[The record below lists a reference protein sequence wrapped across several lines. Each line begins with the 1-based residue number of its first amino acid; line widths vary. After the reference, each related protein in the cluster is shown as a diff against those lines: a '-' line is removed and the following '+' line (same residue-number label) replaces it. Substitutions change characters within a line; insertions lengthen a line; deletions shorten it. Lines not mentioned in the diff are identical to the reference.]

1 MSIKDRVVEIAYE
14 LKDRFTGQVSK
25 VTGSFR
31 KIEEAADDSAEKI
44 ERSNKQAAGSFGAI
58 GAAASKARN
67 AILLIGAAVAGGIA
81 AISKWTQAAAVQER
95 AETKLA
101 TTLRNLTGAREDEI
115 KALYDQASALQQT
128 TGYGDETTISAQA
141 MLATFQLTAQ
151 EIAVLT
157 PRLLDMAEAARK
169 AGKEEVDLESI
180 SIALG
185 KAFTAGVGSLSRY
198 GVAMSEAQKEAFKLA
213 DQQEKVQIL
222 AEILDGNFRGLAEAI
237 GNEYEGAIRK
247 ANAAHGDYLETLG
260 QMFTQN
266 EQWVGFMQYIAESWE
281 KMTGSTKES
290 SKEINAAISWLAR
303 GITASF
309 EHIRLIWNG
318 LQLMIKIGASLILT
332 AIRGVVVALEAITFG
347 EVSEAFRLMKEDI
360 DRYGGELVRGIEEDG
375 EDIADAVGNIGEAFG
390 LISKDA
396 DKTVKS
402 LDKVTDATKRAKK
415 EAGSGSLG
423 GATAASIEK
432 GNKQIEKALR
442 ERERLYEQ
450 SVKRIE
456 QIEKEQKQVAEEF
469 SQLVDRTLNGED
481 GKEVDFIDTAKKRFD
496 AQQALDTGDFE
507 KALRLARQGG
517 EMIDQMR
524 QNGEGAKAAMN
535 GLAKEFERIANS
547 AVQLKKDKA
556 VAEEAV
562 KLNMAVDSSQIPA
575 QIAAAINSAQQIAS
589 ANPIVI
595 PMTVSSPQGGA
606 PAEGMDQ
613 ASFDAAVE
621 KAVNKIVGH
630 EAAMRGE

>member
-1 MSIKDRVVEIAYE
+1 MALKDRIVEIAYE

-31 KIEEAADDSAEKI
+31 KVEKAADDSAEKI
-44 ERSNKQAAGSFGAI
+44 ERSNQRAAGSFGAI
-58 GAAASKARN
+58 GAAASKAKG
-67 AILLIGAAVAGGIA
+67 AILLIGAAIAGGIA

-332 AIRGVVVALEAITFG
+332 AIRGVVVALESITFG

-360 DRYGGELVRGIEEDG
+360 DRYGGELLRGIEEDG
-375 EDIADAVGNIGEAFG
+375 DDIADAVNNIGQAFG
-390 LISKDA
+390 VIGEDAKDA
-396 DKTVKS
+396 VDGIE
-402 LDKVTDATKRAKK
+402 KVSKATRDAKA
-415 EAGSGSLG
+415 EAGKG
-423 GATAASIEK
+423 GLSAEVAKATAN
-432 GNKQIEKALR
+432 GNKELAKALK
-442 ERERLYEQ
+442 ERIKIYQDALKQ
-450 SVKRIE
+450 VKDA
-456 QIEKEQKQVAEEF
+456 EKEQAAIANEF
-469 SQLVDRTLNGED
+469 GSAVTEIKNGGD
-481 GKEVDFIDTAKKRFD
+481 GKDVDFIDASKQRLDAK
-496 AQQALDTGDFE
+496 QALDAGDTE
-507 KALRLARQGG
+507 RAVQLAREGVA
-517 EMIDQMR
+517 MLKQM
-524 QNGEGAKAAMN
+524 QQEGDGATVAMT
-535 GLAKEFERIANS
+535 GLAKEFERIAN
-547 AVQLKKDKA
+547 
-556 VAEEAV
+556 
-562 KLNMAVDSSQIPA
+562 
-575 QIAAAINSAQQIAS
+575 AAAQSDTEKAIQDAAEKDPNRA
-589 ANPIVI
+589 I
-595 PMTVSSPQGGA
+595 PMDVAFSPEQIRQ
-606 PAEGMDQ
+606 Q
-613 ASFDAAVE
+613 ADAGYAAAVE
-621 KAVNKIVGH
+621 YINSLPPLEFKAVVNVSTTGSNGVSIADALTQ
-630 EAAMRGE
+630 EAAARGEL

>member
-1 MSIKDRVVEIAYE
+1 MSVKDRIVEIAYE

-31 KIEEAADDSAEKI
+31 KIEKAADDSAEKI

-151 EIAVLT
+151 EIAILT
-157 PRLLDMAEAARK
+157 PRLLDMAEATRR
-169 AGKEEVDLESI
+169 AGNADVDLESI
-180 SIALG
+180 AIQLG
-185 KAFTAGVGSLSRY
+185 KSITGSIGSLGEY
-198 GVAMSEAQKEAFKLA
+198 GVVMNDVQKAAHESA
-213 DQQEKVQIL
+213 DQLGKVQIV
-222 AEILDGNFRGLAEAI
+222 AEVLDGNFRGLAEAI

-360 DRYGGELVRGIEEDG
+360 DRYGGELLRGIEEDG
-375 EDIADAVGNIGEAFG
+375 DDIADAVNNIGQAFG
-390 LISKDA
+390 VIGEDAKDA
-396 DKTVKS
+396 VDGIE
-402 LDKVTDATKRAKK
+402 KVSKATRDAKA
-415 EAGSGSLG
+415 EAGKG
-423 GATAASIEK
+423 GLSAEVAKATAN
-432 GNKQIEKALR
+432 GNKELAKALK
-442 ERERLYEQ
+442 ERIKIYQDALKQ
-450 SVKRIE
+450 VKDA
-456 QIEKEQKQVAEEF
+456 EKEQAAIANEF
-469 SQLVDRTLNGED
+469 GSAVTEIKNGGD
-481 GKEVDFIDTAKKRFD
+481 GKDVDFIDASKQRLDAK
-496 AQQALDTGDFE
+496 QALDAGDTE
-507 KALRLARQGG
+507 RAVQLAREGVA
-517 EMIDQMR
+517 MLKQM
-524 QNGEGAKAAMN
+524 QQEGDGATVAMT
-535 GLAKEFERIANS
+535 GLAKEFERIAN
-547 AVQLKKDKA
+547 
-556 VAEEAV
+556 
-562 KLNMAVDSSQIPA
+562 
-575 QIAAAINSAQQIAS
+575 AAAQSDTEKAIQDAAEKDPNRA
-589 ANPIVI
+589 I
-595 PMTVSSPQGGA
+595 PMDVAFSPEQIRQ
-606 PAEGMDQ
+606 Q
-613 ASFDAAVE
+613 ADAGYAAAVE
-621 KAVNKIVGH
+621 YINSLPPLEFKAVVNVSTTGSNGVSLADALTQ
-630 EAAMRGE
+630 EAAARGEL